1 VTDPVPK
8 RKHKFTSLRGYRT
21 VGFSLTSIL
30 LDSHTVVWQIRDVF
44 LIAFIFYTGE
54 EELTKMKETMLQ
66 YVSITP
72 AERLSN
78 GWIFPHFYT
87 VGFPGTVVWQ
97 IRDVFLFAFIF
108 GTIPK
113 SLLLGLK
120 LPIYSGWTVDP
131 SREACWT
138 VSPAAASLSGTPSAT
153 CPRRPWSPSLVVVG
167 GRQSSCLTTA
177 RLKGTFR

>member
-1 VTDPVPK
+1 
-8 RKHKFTSLRGYRT
+8 
-21 VGFSLTSIL
+21 
-30 LDSHTVVWQIRDVF
+30 
-44 LIAFIFYTGE
+44 
-54 EELTKMKETMLQ
+54 MKETMLQ

-113 SLLLGLK
+113 SQLQGLK

-153 CPRRPWSPSLVVVG
+153 CPRRPWSLSLVNLCQQGQNFFCHITIGFSGFEKHMDLAMEKYILSCVYKVLL
-167 GRQSSCLTTA
+167 QWILDPCVFLTNVLNSDCSS
-177 RLKGTFR
+177 